1 MVGLLG
7 SLTTL
12 PNDEICDGMPAC
24 PDQCIGGARRCR
36 CRVACG
42 GGAGDGLALHGVRV
56 GGIADDRQVHAF
68 YLEWRSRPRW
78 YGLAPYVFGSWR
90 ETGASYLG
98 AGLLYTVSLSPQWK
112 LTASSGPGYY
122 ERDGELDLGSRLE
135 FASTLELAYRFASG
149 RRIALGVGHISNAGA
164 GRINPGSE
172 YIRLGFQFPIS
183 DR

>member
-1 MVGLLG
+1 MVCL
-7 SLTTL
+7 
-12 PNDEICDGMPAC
+12 
-24 PDQCIGGARRCR
+24 
-36 CRVACG
+36 
-42 GGAGDGLALHGVRV
+42 LALISASVVLADANVASPAAVEPETDLLCTGYVLA
-56 GGIADDRQVHAF
+56 GIADERQVHAF

-98 AGLLYTVSLSPQWK
+98 AGLLYTISLSPQWK

-172 YIRLGFQFPIS
+172 YIRLGFQFPIR